1 MELGDRKED
10 KYYLD
15 VVNIDRY
22 DAILGAPFMRE
33 FGVHLD
39 FQSNSILV
47 GDTVIEALLPE
58 EEAALLKGRDV
69 RRGDKRAG
77 GQH

>member
-1 MELGDRKED
+1 MELGDRRED

-15 VVNIDRY
+15 MVNIDQY

-33 FGVHLD
+33 FRVCLD

-47 GDTVIEALLPE
+47 GDMVIEALLPE
-58 EEAALLKGRDV
+58 EEAALLKGWDICQ
-69 RRGDKRAG
+69 GDKWVS